1 MPTTP
6 ENLQNVAPQ
15 QAMTEVEAPEAQ
27 EPSGQAEV
35 AKMKREISSLIG
47 EGKVSPQQLTQLGVL
62 AEQSIKDKAL
72 FPVLKKAA
80 VQTGIMSPA
89 DFKEGIDYQV
99 LAYLIVIGKVTQQM
113 IQAGQFGRAV

>member
-15 QAMTEVEAPEAQ
+15 QAMTEVESPE
-27 EPSGQAEV
+27 PTGRGEV
-35 AKMKREISSLIG
+35 AKLKREISSLIG
-47 EGKVSPQQLTQLGVL
+47 EGNVSPQQLVQLGML

-80 VQTGIMSPA
+80 IQTGIMSNA
-89 DFKEGIDYQV
+89 DFKEGINYQE
-99 LAYLIVIGKVTQQM
+99 I
-113 IQAGQFGRAV
+113 GRAHV